1 MTTMTHDT
9 TRTAGLGF
17 AFASAAS
24 FGLSG
29 SLARGLM
36 DAGWSSAAA
45 VSVRIL
51 LAAVVLA
58 PLAVVQLRGRWELL
72 RRNLPLVGVY
82 GLLAVAGCQLAFF
95 NAVERMPVGVALL
108 IEYMSPVAVI
118 GWLWLTRGQRPGPR
132 TVAGALL
139 AIAGLALVLDLV
151 SGTDVD
157 GIGIIWAFGAMVGVT
172 AYFLISAQ
180 DAGLPPVVLAAA
192 GLTVGAAA
200 LLALGLVGVLPFAAT
215 TADVHFGDVSMAWW
229 LPVLGLGV
237 VTAALA
243 YVTGIAATRRL
254 GSRLASFVALTEV
267 LAALGFAWIL
277 LGQAPRSIQLLG
289 GALVLLGVVGVLPF
303 AATTAAVHFGSVTV
317 AWWLLVLA
325 LGVVTAALAYV
336 TGIAAT
342 RRLGSRLA
350 SFVALTEVLAALGF
364 AWVLLGQAPRSI
376 QLLGAALVL
385 LGVVIVKSGERAA
398 SA

>member
-139 AIAGLALVLDLV
+139 AIAGLVLVLDLV
-151 SGTDVD
+151 SGTDV
-157 GIGIIWAFGAMVGVT
+157 IGIIWAFGAMVGVT
-172 AYFLISAQ
+172 GYFLISARE
-180 DAGLPPVVLAAA
+180 DDGLPPVVLAAA

-267 LAALGFAWIL
+267 LAALGFAW
-277 LGQAPRSIQLLG
+277 
-289 GALVLLGVVGVLPF
+289 
-303 AATTAAVHFGSVTV
+303 
-317 AWWLLVLA
+317 
-325 LGVVTAALAYV
+325 
-336 TGIAAT
+336 
-342 RRLGSRLA
+342 
-350 SFVALTEVLAALGF
+350 
-364 AWVLLGQAPRSI
+364 VLLGQAPRSI

>member
-1 MTTMTHDT
+1 MTTLTHDT
-9 TRTAGLGF
+9 ARTAGLGF
-17 AFASAAS
+17 AVASAAS

-36 DAGWSSAAA
+36 DVGWSSAAA

-58 PLAVVQLRGRWELL
+58 PLAVVQLRGRWDLL
-72 RRNLPLVGVY
+72 LRNLPLVGVY

-108 IEYMSPVAVI
+108 VEYMSPVAVI
-118 GWLWLTRGQRPGPR
+118 AWLWLTRGQRPGPR

-139 AIAGLALVLDLV
+139 AILGLALVLDLV
-151 SGTDVD
+151 SGAHVD

-180 DAGLPPVVLAAA
+180 DGGLPPVVLAAA
-192 GLTVGAAA
+192 GLTVGGTV
-200 LLALGLVGVLPFAAT
+200 LVALGAVGVLPFAAT
-215 TADVHFGDVSMAWW
+215 TADVQFTGVTVAWW

-254 GSRLASFVALTEV
+254 GSRLASFVALTEL
-267 LAALGFAWIL
+267 LAALAFAWVL

-289 GALVLLGVVGVLPF
+289 GALVLLGVV
-303 AATTAAVHFGSVTV
+303 
-317 AWWLLVLA
+317 
-325 LGVVTAALAYV
+325 
-336 TGIAAT
+336 
-342 RRLGSRLA
+342 
-350 SFVALTEVLAALGF
+350 
-364 AWVLLGQAPRSI
+364 
-376 QLLGAALVL
+376 
-385 LGVVIVKSGERAA
+385 IVKSGERPA

>member
-172 AYFLISAQ
+172 AYFLISA
-180 DAGLPPVVLAAA
+180 AGR
-192 GLTVGAAA
+192 
-200 LLALGLVGVLPFAAT
+200 
-215 TADVHFGDVSMAWW
+215 TACRPWCW
-229 LPVLGLGV
+229 P
-237 VTAALA
+237 
-243 YVTGIAATRRL
+243 RR
-254 GSRLASFVALTEV
+254 A
-267 LAALGFAWIL
+267 
-277 LGQAPRSIQLLG
+277 
-289 GALVLLGVVGVLPF
+289 
-303 AATTAAVHFGSVTV
+303 
-317 AWWLLVLA
+317 
-325 LGVVTAALAYV
+325 
-336 TGIAAT
+336 
-342 RRLGSRLA
+342 
-350 SFVALTEVLAALGF
+350 
-364 AWVLLGQAPRSI
+364 
-376 QLLGAALVL
+376 
-385 LGVVIVKSGERAA
+385 
-398 SA
+398 

>member
-1 MTTMTHDT
+1 MATMTHDS

-17 AFASAAS
+17 ALVSAAS

-45 VSVRIL
+45 VTARIL
-51 LAAVVLA
+51 LAALVLA
-58 PLAVVQLRGRWELL
+58 PLAIAQLRGRWDLL

-108 IEYMSPVAVI
+108 VEYMSPVAVV

-132 TVAGALL
+132 VVGGALL
-139 AIAGLALVLDLV
+139 TILGLVLVLDLV
-151 SGTDVD
+151 SGTTVD
-157 GIGIIWAFGAMVGVT
+157 GIGLIWAFGAMVGVT
-172 AYFLISAQ
+172 AYFLISAK
-180 DAGLPPVVLAAA
+180 DDGLPPMVLAAA
-192 GLTVGAAA
+192 GLTLGGVA
-200 LLALGLVGVLPFAAT
+200 LLVLGAVGVLPFAAT
-215 TADVHFGDVSMAWW
+215 TAAVHFGDVTVAWW

-243 YVTGIAATRRL
+243 YVTGIAALRRL
-254 GSRLASFVALTEV
+254 GARLASFVGLTEV

-289 GALVLLGVVGVLPF
+289 GALVLV
-303 AATTAAVHFGSVTV
+303 
-317 AWWLLVLA
+317 
-325 LGVVTAALAYV
+325 
-336 TGIAAT
+336 
-342 RRLGSRLA
+342 
-350 SFVALTEVLAALGF
+350 
-364 AWVLLGQAPRSI
+364 
-376 QLLGAALVL
+376 
-385 LGVVIVKSGERAA
+385 GVVIVKSGERPA

>member
-139 AIAGLALVLDLV
+139 AIAGLAARAGPGVRHRRRRHRHHLGVRRDGRRHRVLPDLRP
-151 SGTDVD
+151 GRRP
-157 GIGIIWAFGAMVGVT
+157 AARGAGR
-172 AYFLISAQ
+172 
-180 DAGLPPVVLAAA
+180 G

-267 LAALGFAWIL
+267 LAALGFAW
-277 LGQAPRSIQLLG
+277 
-289 GALVLLGVVGVLPF
+289 
-303 AATTAAVHFGSVTV
+303 
-317 AWWLLVLA
+317 
-325 LGVVTAALAYV
+325 
-336 TGIAAT
+336 
-342 RRLGSRLA
+342 
-350 SFVALTEVLAALGF
+350 
-364 AWVLLGQAPRSI
+364 VLLGQAPRSI

>member
-1 MTTMTHDT
+1 MATMTHDT

-29 SLARGLM
+29 SLARGLL

-139 AIAGLALVLDLV
+139 AIAGLVLVLDLV

-172 AYFLISAQ
+172 AYFLISARE
-180 DAGLPPVVLAAA
+180 DDGLPPVVLAAA
-192 GLTVGAAA
+192 GLTVGGAA
-200 LLALGLVGVLPFAAT
+200 LLALGVVGVLPFAAT
-215 TADVHFGDVSMAWW
+215 TVDVDFGGVAVAWW

-277 LGQAPRSIQLLG
+277 LGQAPRPVQLLG
-289 GALVLLGVVGVLPF
+289 G
-303 AATTAAVHFGSVTV
+303 
-317 AWWLLVLA
+317 
-325 LGVVTAALAYV
+325 
-336 TGIAAT
+336 
-342 RRLGSRLA
+342 
-350 SFVALTEVLAALGF
+350 
-364 AWVLLGQAPRSI
+364 
-376 QLLGAALVL
+376 ALVL
-385 LGVVIVKSGERAA
+385 LGVVIVKSGERSA

>member
-1 MTTMTHDT
+1 MTHYT
-9 TRTAGLGF
+9 STVRTAGLGF
-17 AFASAAS
+17 AMVSAAS

-36 DAGWSSAAA
+36 DVGWSSAAA
-45 VSVRIL
+45 VSARIL

-172 AYFLISAQ
+172 VYFLVSAQ

-192 GLTVGAAA
+192 GLTVGGAA
-200 LLALGLVGVLPFAAT
+200 LLL
-215 TADVHFGDVSMAWW
+215 M
-229 LPVLGLGV
+229 
-237 VTAALA
+237 
-243 YVTGIAATRRL
+243 
-254 GSRLASFVALTEV
+254 
-267 LAALGFAWIL
+267 
-277 LGQAPRSIQLLG
+277 
-289 GALVLLGVVGVLPF
+289 GAVGVLPF

-317 AWWLLVLA
+317 AWWLPVLA

-342 RRLGSRLA
+342 RRLGARLA

-376 QLLGAALVL
+376 QLLGGALVL
-385 LGVVIVKSGERAA
+385 LGVVIVKSGER
-398 SA
+398 

>member
-1 MTTMTHDT
+1 MTHDS

-17 AFASAAS
+17 AMASAAS

-36 DAGWSSAAA
+36 DVGWSSAAA

-58 PLAVVQLRGRWELL
+58 PLAAMQLRGRWDLL

-139 AIAGLALVLDLV
+139 AIAGLVLVLDLV

-157 GIGIIWAFGAMVGVT
+157 GVGIIWAFGAMVGVT
-172 AYFLISAQ
+172 AYFLISARE
-180 DAGLPPVVLAAA
+180 DDGLPPVVLAAA
-192 GLTVGAAA
+192 GLTVGGAT
-200 LLALGLVGVLPFAAT
+200 LLALGVVGVLPFAAT
-215 TADVHFGDVSMAWW
+215 TVAVDFGGVTVAWW

-277 LGQAPRSIQLLG
+277 LGQAPRPVQLLG
-289 GALVLLGVVGVLPF
+289 G
-303 AATTAAVHFGSVTV
+303 
-317 AWWLLVLA
+317 
-325 LGVVTAALAYV
+325 
-336 TGIAAT
+336 
-342 RRLGSRLA
+342 
-350 SFVALTEVLAALGF
+350 
-364 AWVLLGQAPRSI
+364 
-376 QLLGAALVL
+376 ALVL
-385 LGVVIVKSGERAA
+385 LGVVIVKSGERSA

>member
-1 MTTMTHDT
+1 MTHDS

-17 AFASAAS
+17 AMASAAS

-36 DAGWSSAAA
+36 DVGWSSAAA

-58 PLAVVQLRGRWELL
+58 PLAVVQLRGRWDLL

-82 GLLAVAGCQLAFF
+82 GFLAVAGCQLAFF

-132 TVAGALL
+132 TIAGALL
-139 AIAGLALVLDLV
+139 AIVGLVFVLDLV

-157 GIGIIWAFGAMVGVT
+157 GVGIIWAFGAMVGVT
-172 AYFLISAQ
+172 AYFLISARE

-267 LAALGFAWIL
+267 LAALGFAW
-277 LGQAPRSIQLLG
+277 
-289 GALVLLGVVGVLPF
+289 
-303 AATTAAVHFGSVTV
+303 
-317 AWWLLVLA
+317 
-325 LGVVTAALAYV
+325 
-336 TGIAAT
+336 
-342 RRLGSRLA
+342 
-350 SFVALTEVLAALGF
+350 
-364 AWVLLGQAPRSI
+364 VLLGQAPRSI

>member
-1 MTTMTHDT
+1 MTHDT
-9 TRTAGLGF
+9 TARTAGLGF
-17 AFASAAS
+17 AMVSAAS

-36 DAGWSSAAA
+36 DVGWTSAAA

-58 PLAVVQLRGRWELL
+58 PLAVVQLRGRWDLL

-108 IEYMSPVAVI
+108 VEYMSPVAVI

-132 TVAGALL
+132 TIGGALL
-139 AIAGLALVLDLV
+139 AVLGLVLVLDLV
-151 SGTDVD
+151 SGADVD
-157 GIGIIWAFGAMVGVT
+157 GVGIVWAFGAMVGVT
-172 AYFLISAQ
+172 VYFLISAQ

-192 GLTVGAAA
+192 GLTVGGAA
-200 LLALGLVGVLPFAAT
+200 LLLMGVVGVLPFAAT
-215 TADVHFGDVSMAWW
+215 TAAVTFGGVTVAWW

-243 YVTGIAATRRL
+243 YV
-254 GSRLASFVALTEV
+254 S
-267 LAALGFAWIL
+267 
-277 LGQAPRSIQLLG
+277 
-289 GALVLLGVVGVLPF
+289 
-303 AATTAAVHFGSVTV
+303 
-317 AWWLLVLA
+317 
-325 LGVVTAALAYV
+325 
-336 TGIAAT
+336 GIAAT

-376 QLLGAALVL
+376 QLLGGALVL
-385 LGVVIVKSGERAA
+385 LGVVIVKSGERATPA
-398 SA
+398 

>member
-1 MTTMTHDT
+1 MTTMTHDS

-17 AFASAAS
+17 ALASATS

-58 PLAVVQLRGRWELL
+58 PLAVVQLRGRWDLL

-132 TVAGALL
+132 TVGGAALTIL
-139 AIAGLALVLDLV
+139 GLVLVLDLV
-151 SGTDVD
+151 SGTTVD
-157 GIGIIWAFGAMVGVT
+157 GIGMMWAFGAMVGVT
-172 AYFLISAQ
+172 VYFQISARA
-180 DAGLPPVVLAAA
+180 DDGLPPVVLAAA
-192 GLTVGAAA
+192 GLTVGAAV
-200 LLALGLVGVLPFAAT
+200 LLALGAVGVLPFAAT
-215 TADVHFGDVSMAWW
+215 TAEVHFGGVTVAWW

-243 YVTGIAATRRL
+243 YVTGIAAMRRL
-254 GSRLASFVALTEV
+254 GSRLASFVGLTEV

-277 LGQAPRSIQLLG
+277 LGQAPRLVQLLG
-289 GALVLLGVVGVLPF
+289 GAL
-303 AATTAAVHFGSVTV
+303 
-317 AWWLLVLA
+317 
-325 LGVVTAALAYV
+325 
-336 TGIAAT
+336 I
-342 RRLGSRLA
+342 
-350 SFVALTEVLAALGF
+350 
-364 AWVLLGQAPRSI
+364 
-376 QLLGAALVL
+376 L
-385 LGVVIVKSGERAA
+385 LGVVIVKSGER
-398 SA
+398 SATG

>member
-1 MTTMTHDT
+1 MTHDT
-9 TRTAGLGF
+9 TARTAGLGF
-17 AFASAAS
+17 AMVSAAS

-36 DAGWSSAAA
+36 DVGWTSAAA

-58 PLAVVQLRGRWELL
+58 PLAVARLRGRWDLL

-108 IEYMSPVAVI
+108 VEYMSPVAVI

-132 TVAGALL
+132 TIGGALL
-139 AIAGLALVLDLV
+139 AVLGLVLVLDLV

-157 GIGIIWAFGAMVGVT
+157 GVGIVWAFGAMVGVT
-172 AYFLISAQ
+172 VYFLVSAQ

-192 GLTVGAAA
+192 GLTVGGSA
-200 LLALGLVGVLPFAAT
+200 LLLMGVVGVLPFAAT
-215 TADVHFGDVSMAWW
+215 TAAVPFGGVTVAWW

-243 YVTGIAATRRL
+243 YVSGIAATRRL

-267 LAALGFAWIL
+267 LAALGFAWLL

-289 GALVLLGVVGVLPF
+289 GALVLLGVV
-303 AATTAAVHFGSVTV
+303 
-317 AWWLLVLA
+317 
-325 LGVVTAALAYV
+325 
-336 TGIAAT
+336 
-342 RRLGSRLA
+342 
-350 SFVALTEVLAALGF
+350 
-364 AWVLLGQAPRSI
+364 
-376 QLLGAALVL
+376 
-385 LGVVIVKSGERAA
+385 IVKSGERTTPA
-398 SA
+398 

>member
-172 AYFLISAQ
+172 AYFLISARE
-180 DAGLPPVVLAAA
+180 DDGLPPVVLAAA
-192 GLTVGAAA
+192 GLTVGGAA
-200 LLALGLVGVLPFAAT
+200 LLA
-215 TADVHFGDVSMAWW
+215 
-229 LPVLGLGV
+229 
-237 VTAALA
+237 
-243 YVTGIAATRRL
+243 
-254 GSRLASFVALTEV
+254 
-267 LAALGFAWIL
+267 
-277 LGQAPRSIQLLG
+277 
-289 GALVLLGVVGVLPF
+289 LGVVGVLPF
-303 AATTAAVHFGSVTV
+303 AATTVDVDFGGVAV
-317 AWWLLVLA
+317 AWWLPVLG